1 MRYFMIVMGT
11 FITLLF
17 LLAIL
22 TGAARASE
30 VASASENVE
39 PTDGTLLIYLIIVGG
54 AALLAG
60 GVWVGTLRRT
70 QEVCRL
76 MVENDR
82 TSNSG

>member
-30 VASASENVE
+30 VAPTPETAE
-39 PTDGTLLIYLIIVGG
+39 PTDGTLLIYLTTVGG

-60 GVWVGTLRRT
+60 GVWLGTLRRT
-70 QEVCRL
+70 QEVCRV
-76 MVENDR
+76 MMEENQ

>member
-11 FITLLF
+11 FIILLF

-30 VASASENVE
+30 VASIAENAE
-39 PTDGTLLIYLIIVGG
+39 PADGSPLVYLLIVGG

-60 GVWVGTLRRT
+60 GVWLGALRRV
-70 QEVCRL
+70 QETCRL
-76 MVENDR
+76 VVEENR